1 MSLTIALI
9 DDSRVMRSIIRKSI
23 MMSNFKETRFL
34 EASNGSDALQILI
47 ENRDEI
53 DLIITDLHMP
63 GVSGIEMLRM
73 LQSTGHFTNIP
84 IIVIS
89 TDINEVTQQQ
99 CRQYGVRGFLGKPFS
114 HDDVVGLLTLVLE
127 NPIQAN

>member
-23 MMSNFKETRFL
+23 MMSNFEVTRFL

-99 CRQYGVRGFLGKPFS
+99 CRQYGARGFLGKPFS

>member
-23 MMSNFKETRFL
+23 MMSNFEETRFL

-47 ENRDEI
+47 ENRDGI

-63 GVSGIEMLRM
+63 VLCSILNISMPLTPGI
-73 LQSTGHFTNIP
+73 
-84 IIVIS
+84 
-89 TDINEVTQQQ
+89 
-99 CRQYGVRGFLGKPFS
+99 
-114 HDDVVGLLTLVLE
+114 
-127 NPIQAN
+127 

>member
-23 MMSNFKETRFL
+23 MMSNFEETRFL
-34 EASNGSDALQILI
+34 EASNGSDGLQILI

>member
-23 MMSNFKETRFL
+23 MMSNFEETRFL
-34 EASNGSDALQILI
+34 EASNGSDGLQILI
-47 ENRDEI
+47 ENRDKI

-63 GVSGIEMLRM
+63 GMSGFELLRM
-73 LQSTGHFTNIP
+73 MQDTGHFSDIP

-89 TDINEVTQQQ
+89 TDSNEITKQQ
-99 CRQYGVRGFLGKPFS
+99 CRNYGARGFLGKPFS
-114 HDDVVGLLTLVLE
+114 HEDIVDLLTSVL
-127 NPIQAN
+127 